1 MCFICF
7 IGVTNATTK
16 TCSYIFDTTENNNYL
31 EEYSLN
37 FNLTFSDDGQGGLAN
52 FAMKI
57 NGKELVPYSA
67 NGEIYE
73 LENLPSTV
81 FTNPKNSDKSTFY
94 IFKSDNFYKEGLFE
108 PDSSDNYYINL
119 MNKHLHTNH
128 HTIIIDTPELA
139 NSLKDA
145 MIARD
150 TPGMADIDSSLLL
163 FCKNVKK
170 EMTVS
175 LTR

>member
-1 MCFICF
+1 MKKIYNFLLFTILCFMCF

-94 IFKSDNFYKEGLFE
+94 IFKSDNFCLAFSF
-108 PDSSDNYYINL
+108 SSSVFP
-119 MNKHLHTNH
+119 TEVASQVE
-128 HTIIIDTPELA
+128 TP
-139 NSLKDA
+139 K
-145 MIARD
+145 
-150 TPGMADIDSSLLL
+150 
-163 FCKNVKK
+163 V
-170 EMTVS
+170 
-175 LTR
+175 